1 MTTACETS
9 EIAVLHLQ
17 APLSLQ
23 VPQVQVPLS
32 RELSTPCPRASK
44 NACVCLF
51 DRMNSSLRNSSCI
64 LPEVVSP
71 LDGKRVVYHRIEKSH
86 FRDMF
91 LSRSL
96 KITITMDV
104 TMVTS
109 EGQVLMTRQMNLT
122 MRS

>member
-86 FRDMF
+86 FRD
-91 LSRSL
+91 SREN
-96 KITITMDV
+96 
-104 TMVTS
+104 MVTS